1 MAVATGPLAVGTVA
15 TWAGTVRATAS
26 QQGLREVWLPRWGE
40 ATVRTDSAEPEA
52 KVRIERAPSHAAEEQ
67 LRMALG
73 ELAEYFAGKRR
84 VFTVTLDLQ
93 GTDFYRRVWTEV
105 AQIPW
110 GETRTYQEVA
120 RQVGVPEGPRAV
132 GAANGANA
140 VAPFVPCH
148 RVLGSDGRLTGYGPG
163 LPLKQALLLPED
175 ALPAGADD
183 YAAWGG
189 RITGR
194 VRAEGT
200 ARWSPGLR
208 RLGTFCRPACQ
219 RGGSR
224 RYVPNRLLRSADGAL
239 AAGFHPCTACQ
250 PAPTSM

>member
-163 LPLKQALLLPED
+163 LPLKQALLLHED
-175 ALPAGADD
+175 AVPAGADE
-183 YAAWGG
+183 YAAW
-189 RITGR
+189 
-194 VRAEGT
+194 VRRATERLRAAGNE
-200 ARWSPGLR
+200 RWYLGVR
-208 RLGTFCRPACQ
+208 RLGIYCQPACD
-219 RGGSR
+219 RGGHH
-224 RYVPNRLLRSADGAL
+224 RYAPNRLLRSTGEAL
-239 AAGFHPCTACQ
+239 AAGFRPCPVCQ
-250 PAPTSM
+250 PS